1 MREIRLSG
9 SEGGVALTPPSLP
22 LSDAGSRIATF
33 RWQEPENVS
42 RHAENPDAWEWRRF
56 LPPECGDRA
65 PVEAPTQRGGSP
77 RQAVIHPSV
86 TEGYC
91 VVVTRGGELL
101 EVNNPSVTT

>member
-1 MREIRLSG
+1 MPEMGQSG
-9 SEGGVALTPPSLP
+9 SEGGVALTTPSLP
-22 LSDAGSRIATF
+22 LSERGSRIATF

-42 RHAENPDAWEWRRF
+42 RHRRILTRVEWRRF
-56 LPPECGDRA
+56 LPHKCGDRA